1 MYLYIENRILKN
13 LMFNII
19 ITNKNNTATA
29 PTYTIMNNKAKNSA
43 PRITKSPETFKN
55 TNIKLKIEYTGF
67 LDIIITKERITDA
80 EENE

>member
-1 MYLYIENRILKN
+1 
-13 LMFNII
+13 MFNII

-43 PRITKSPETFKN
+43 PKITKSPETFKN

-80 EENE
+80 EENK

>member
-1 MYLYIENRILKN
+1 MYLYIDNRILKN

-43 PRITKSPETFKN
+43 PKITKSPETFKN

-80 EENE
+80 EENK

>member
-1 MYLYIENRILKN
+1 MYLYIDNRILKN
-13 LMFNII
+13 LIFNII

-43 PRITKSPETFKN
+43 PKITKSPETFKN

-67 LDIIITKERITDA
+67 LDIIITKERIIDA
-80 EENE
+80 EENK